1 MDSPR
6 KVVLVIDDEETIGEM
21 VRDYLTMIDFT
32 AFHADNAEKGMA
44 ILRKEKPSLVF
55 LDVLMPQISGIEC
68 LKMIKEIS
76 PETIVVMVT
85 AVHDEKTAKL
95 AISYGAYD
103 YLTKPID
110 FTYLK
115 ENILS
120 RIFPEENLN

>member
-6 KVVLVIDDEETIGEM
+6 KVILIIDDEPSIGEM
-21 VRDYLTMIDFT
+21 VRDYLTLINFT
-32 AFHADNAEKGMA
+32 AFYADSPEKGMQ
-44 ILRKEKPSLVF
+44 ILRKERPSLVF
-55 LDVLMPQISGIEC
+55 LDVLMPKTNGIEC
-68 LKMIKEIS
+68 LKDIKEIS

-120 RIFPEENLN
+120 RIFPEDI